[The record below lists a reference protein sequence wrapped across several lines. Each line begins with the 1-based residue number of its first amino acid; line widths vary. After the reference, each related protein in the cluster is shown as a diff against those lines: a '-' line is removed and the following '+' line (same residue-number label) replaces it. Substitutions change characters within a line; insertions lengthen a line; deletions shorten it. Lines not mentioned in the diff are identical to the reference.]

1 MMKMKLL
8 LFLCCVLR
16 VSADAQ
22 HSDLAISG
30 CSDSD
35 GEVMYALDGE
45 EMWYADFDKRVG
57 VEPQPDFIDHMTYR
71 EGAYDAAVANQQICK
86 SNLGNSRIG
95 MKDIPLEQDPP
106 STFIIYPRED
116 VDLDQKNTL
125 LCHVSGFYPAPVSVS
140 WTKNG
145 RNVSEGTAINRPF
158 PNKDGT
164 FRQTARLDFVPK
176 DGDFYSCSVH
186 HPALKTPMTRIWDVE
201 RTQPGVGPS
210 VFCGLGLLVGLVGVA
225 VGTFF
230 LIKGND
236 ETFRNC
242 RQ

>member
-1 MMKMKLL
+1 MKMKLL

-22 HSDLAISG
+22 HSHFRAHG
-30 CSDSD
+30 CSDSE
-35 GEVMYALDGE
+35 GEDIFTQGGDCL
-45 EMWYADFDKRVG
+45 WYADFDKGEG
-57 VEPQPDFIDHMTYR
+57 VVTLPYFIDSISFD
-71 EGAYDAAVANQQICK
+71 GVYDQAVYHLHLCRLNMNVIRKA
-86 SNLGNSRIG
+86 L
-95 MKDIPLEQDPP
+95 KDIPLEQDPP
-106 STFIIYPRED
+106 STFIIYPRDD

-145 RNVSEGTAINRPF
+145 RNVSEGTAVNRPF
-158 PNKDGT
+158 PNEDGT

-186 HPALKTPMTRIWDVE
+186 HPALKTPMTRIWDIDLSTWQ
-201 RTQPGVGPS
+201 TQPGVGPS

-230 LIKGND
+230 LIKGNK
-236 ETFRNC
+236 C
-242 RQ
+242 R

>member
-1 MMKMKLL
+1 CFTSALL
-8 LFLCCVLR
+8 ITVDSLLSSLT
-16 VSADAQ
+16 Q
-22 HSDLAISG
+22 HSDLLVSG
-30 CSDSD
+30 CSDTD
-35 GEVMYALDGE
+35 RVDMYTLEGE
-45 EMWYADFDKRVG
+45 EVWYADFDKGEG
-57 VEPQPDFIDHMTYR
+57 VEPQPDFIGHITCSTGY
-71 EGAYDAAVANQQICK
+71 EQAVVNQETCRT
-86 SNLGNSRIG
+86 NLGIRRKA
-95 MKDIPLEQDPP
+95 MKDIPMEQDPP
-106 STFIIYPRED
+106 STFIIYPRDD

-145 RNVSEGTAINRPF
+145 RNVSEGTAINQPF

-201 RTQPGVGPS
+201 RDPARCWTLS
-210 VFCGLGLLVGLVGVA
+210 LLWTWSPVGLVGVA

-230 LIKGND
+230 LIKGN
-236 ETFRNC
+236 EC
-242 RQ
+242 R

>member
-1 MMKMKLL
+1 
-8 LFLCCVLR
+8 LC
-16 VSADAQ
+16 VS
-22 HSDLAISG
+22 
-30 CSDSD
+30 
-35 GEVMYALDGE
+35 
-45 EMWYADFDKRVG
+45 
-57 VEPQPDFIDHMTYR
+57 
-71 EGAYDAAVANQQICK
+71 
-86 SNLGNSRIG
+86 
-95 MKDIPLEQDPP
+95 DPP
-106 STFIIYPRED
+106 STFIIYPRDD

-145 RNVSEGTAINRPF
+145 RNVSEGTAVNQPF

-186 HPALKTPMTRIWDVE
+186 HPALKTPMTRIWDIDLSTWQ
-201 RTQPGVGPS
+201 TQPGVGPS

-230 LIKGND
+230 LIKGNK
-236 ETFRNC
+236 C
-242 RQ
+242 R

>member
-1 MMKMKLL
+1 MKMKLL

-22 HSDLAISG
+22 HLDLLITG

-35 GEVMYALDGE
+35 REFMFTLDGE
-45 EMWYADFDKRVG
+45 EMWHADFDKGEG
-57 VEPQPDFIDHMTYR
+57 VDVQPSFIDHVTFPGGY
-71 EGAYDAAVANQQICK
+71 EFAVGDQHVCRT
-86 SNLGNSRIG
+86 NLEVLHEV

-106 STFIIYPRED
+106 STFIIYPRDD

-145 RNVSEGTAINRPF
+145 RNVSEGTAINQPS
-158 PNKDGT
+158 PNEDGT

-186 HPALKTPMTRIWDVE
+186 HPALKTPMTRIW
-201 RTQPGVGPS
+201 
-210 VFCGLGLLVGLVGVA
+210 
-225 VGTFF
+225 
-230 LIKGND
+230 
-236 ETFRNC
+236 
-242 RQ
+242 